1 VIKSS
6 RFFNAALVRLIHG
19 VLDSRIQIDPIISS
33 LRHTA
38 LVSADNLGI
47 NGTHGGDQVK
57 TKPRSSE

>member
-1 VIKSS
+1 MIKSS

-19 VLDSRIQIDPIISS
+19 VLDSRIQIDPISSS
-33 LRHTA
+33 LRCTLLA
-38 LVSADNLGI
+38 SDDDLGI